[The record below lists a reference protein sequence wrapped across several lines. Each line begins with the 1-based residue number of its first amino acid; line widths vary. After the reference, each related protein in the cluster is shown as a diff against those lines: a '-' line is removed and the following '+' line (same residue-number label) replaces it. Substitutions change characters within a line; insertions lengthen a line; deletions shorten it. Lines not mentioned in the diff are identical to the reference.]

1 MNKRKYRKQIILNLP
16 VQDLSKT
23 LKTKCTSFVLAYE
36 AKNIIR
42 IMRSFGGKVTKN
54 LVSDRNSA
62 LPDNT
67 SESGQNLRMTLKKW
81 WHRQRQGFQLCSGRG
96 YRRKQPEMTSCE
108 ESMTKSDNDAD
119 PIPMMIKDLI
129 RNDFLSISRF
139 QMMTVLYWE
148 YIHRYGDLHKIRM
161 NPSLFFTTIVFFK
174 TCVGR
179 GDGHCQSGGGT
190 SK

>member
-54 LVSDRNSA
+54 LVSDRNPD

-67 SESGQNLRMTLKKW
+67 
-81 WHRQRQGFQLCSGRG
+81 
-96 YRRKQPEMTSCE
+96 
-108 ESMTKSDNDAD
+108 
-119 PIPMMIKDLI
+119 
-129 RNDFLSISRF
+129 
-139 QMMTVLYWE
+139 
-148 YIHRYGDLHKIRM
+148 
-161 NPSLFFTTIVFFK
+161 
-174 TCVGR
+174 
-179 GDGHCQSGGGT
+179 
-190 SK
+190 